1 MPTNG
6 VSIPDKDK
14 VEVPEGQLANEDT
27 WIELTNHKG
36 DDEDE
41 QLFPSELH

>member
-6 VSIPDKDK
+6 VSIPDNEK
-14 VEVPEGQLANEDT
+14 VELLPGEKADEAT

-36 DDEDE
+36 DDDDE
-41 QLFPSELH
+41 